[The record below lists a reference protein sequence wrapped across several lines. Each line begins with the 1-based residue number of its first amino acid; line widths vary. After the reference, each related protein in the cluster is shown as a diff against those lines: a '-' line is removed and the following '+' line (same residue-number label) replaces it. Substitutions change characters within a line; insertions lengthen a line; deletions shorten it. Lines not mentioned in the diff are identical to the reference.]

1 MQKRVANALRSLC
14 ESDQNPVVSI
24 HDHGAGGHLNSLSEL
39 VDDQGGIIHLDKLPV
54 GDPTLSAREIIGNES
69 QERMGLVIDG
79 DNMNLLKT
87 IADRERA
94 PMYEVGQITGDG
106 RFVFENLLTGE
117 RPLDLKLE
125 HLFGNPPRLVIT
137 DQSRSGHQEKLSYNP
152 ARWEDYLLRVLQC
165 EAVACKDWLTNK
177 VDRSVT
183 GRIACQQTAGPLQL
197 PLNNLGVVALDYTG
211 TTGIATSLGHA
222 PVAGLINPEAASR
235 LSVAEALTNLVWASL
250 AHGLSGVSLSA
261 NWMWPCN
268 NPGEN
273 ARLYKAVEAVSD
285 FAIRL
290 GINIPT
296 GKDS

>member
-1 MQKRVANALRSLC
+1 
-14 ESDQNPVVSI
+14 
-24 HDHGAGGHLNSLSEL
+24 
-39 VDDQGGIIHLDKLPV
+39 
-54 GDPTLSAREIIGNES
+54 
-69 QERMGLVIDG
+69 
-79 DNMNLLKT
+79 
-87 IADRERA
+87 
-94 PMYEVGQITGDG
+94 MYEVGQITGDG

-235 LSVAEALTNLVWASL
+235 LRLPKRLQILSGLRLLMVCPEFRYLPTGCGPAITRVKMLAYTRLLKLCLTSLYAWASTFL
-250 AHGLSGVSLSA
+250 REKIH
-261 NWMWPCN
+261 
-268 NPGEN
+268 
-273 ARLYKAVEAVSD
+273 
-285 FAIRL
+285 
-290 GINIPT
+290 
-296 GKDS
+296 